1 MIFTLLGNLISPIT
15 QIIKG
20 YQQKK
25 QVKLENEMAI
35 ARAATNAKIERMQ
48 TKQESDIS
56 WENTAL
62 TQSGLKDEAMFIII
76 CTPMVMCFF
85 PGGAEVVAQGFT
97 AINETIPEFWQW
109 AFMATVGVSYGLRKF
124 TDLVGFMKGGK

>member
-1 MIFTLLGNLISPIT
+1 MIWALLGNLISPVT

-25 QVKLENEMAI
+25 QVKLENELAI
-35 ARAATNAKIERMQ
+35 ATAVTTAKIQRMA
-48 TKQESDIS
+48 TKQDSDIS

-62 TQSGLKDEAMFIII
+62 SQSGLKDEAMFIII
-76 CTPMVMCFF
+76 CTPLVMCFF
-85 PGGAEVVAQGFT
+85 PGGAAIVKEGFT